1 MGTFEKITTLE
12 NKTMALK
19 YFYYSAKISVNYFTI
34 KVGYVELVTIQKMK
48 ILLLLGDIVL
58 LN

>member
-19 YFYYSAKISVNYFTI
+19 FLYYSAKISVNYFTI
-34 KVGYVELVTIQKMK
+34 KVGYVELVTITKNENF
-48 ILLLLGDIVL
+48 VVTW
-58 LN
+58 